1 MKLTSE
7 TNPIRV
13 DFVPKE
19 ALRLP
24 GKLGLTIAPGKAG
37 PGLTGEWDR
46 QLDEDLVRLRDIF
59 RANVLVTLLEDLEM
73 KRLGIPDLL
82 SRAARSGFETFWYPI
97 ADLSVPDS
105 IEHAAELVRAI
116 LDRLATRRVVVVH
129 CLGGLGR
136 SGTIAACCLAARGA
150 GPDEAIEIVREA
162 RPGAVQNEA
171 QEAFVRRFAGAWN
184 PAR

>member
-13 DFVPKE
+13 DFVPHE

-24 GKLGLTIAPGKAG
+24 GKLGLTIAPGKSG
-37 PGLTGEWDR
+37 PGLTGDWDR
-46 QLDEDLVRLRDIF
+46 QLDEDLVRLRDF
-59 RANVLVTLLEDLEM
+59 YRANVLVTLLEDFEM
-73 KRLGIPDLL
+73 KRLGIPNLL
-82 SRAARSGFETFWYPI
+82 ERAARSGFETFWYPI
-97 ADLSVPDS
+97 ADFSVPDS
-105 IEHAAELVRAI
+105 LEHAAELVRAI
-116 LDRLATRRVVVVH
+116 LDRIATRRVVVVH

-150 GPDEAIEIVREA
+150 GPGEAIEIVRGA

-171 QEAFVRRFAGAWN
+171 QEAFVGRFAGAWSL
-184 PAR
+184 AR

>member
-13 DFVPKE
+13 DFLPKE
-19 ALRLP
+19 AHRLP

-37 PGLTGEWDR
+37 PGLTGDWDR
-46 QLDEDLVRLRDIF
+46 QLDEDLVRLRDF
-59 RANVLVTLLEDLEM
+59 YRANVLVTLLEDLEM
-73 KRLGIPDLL
+73 KRIGIPNLL
-82 SRAARSGFETFWYPI
+82 ERAARSGFETFWYPI
-97 ADLSVPDS
+97 PDVSVPDS
-105 IEHAAELVRAI
+105 IGHSAELVRAI
-116 LDRLATRRVVVVH
+116 LDRLATRRVVVIH

-136 SGTIAACCLAARGA
+136 SGTIAACCLVARGTE
-150 GPDEAIEIVREA
+150 PDEAIEIVREA

-171 QEAFVRRFAGAWN
+171 QETFVRRFAEAWN

>member
-1 MKLTSE
+1 MKPTSE

-37 PGLTGEWDR
+37 TGLTGGWDR
-46 QLDEDLVRLRDIF
+46 QLDEDLARLRDVF
-59 RANVLVTLLEDLEM
+59 RASVLVTLLEKLELE
-73 KRLGIPDLL
+73 RVGIPDLL
-82 SRAARSGFETFWYPI
+82 ERAARSGFETFWYPI
-97 ADLSVPDS
+97 PDFWVPDS
-105 IEHAAELVRAI
+105 IERTAELVRAI
-116 LDRLATRRVVVVH
+116 LDRLATRRVVVIH

-150 GPDEAIEIVREA
+150 GPEEAIAIVREA

-171 QEAFVRRFAGAWN
+171 QEAFVRRFADAWN